1 MLSLLEFSL
10 MIGFVP
16 LHTLKSTALH
26 VLDDMVKNREATVD
40 RGHYATL
47 INMPA
52 GRRKHAEAIYAKISP
67 NSIVKKMPKAHV
79 CANFLPDGVCTHGV
93 KTSNFSEV
101 QNKMLLPMRLEESMY
116 RCLVVCLHTLEAR
129 TRFLRNQV
137 CEVKRGA
144 EQAAPGYG
152 QAWPSGPSR
161 RYVPDVH
168 KNWVRSPAPLAHSLA
183 HAAQCKCM
191 SRAAATTCRD

>member
-1 MLSLLEFSL
+1 MS
-10 MIGFVP
+10 
-16 LHTLKSTALH
+16 
-26 VLDDMVKNREATVD
+26 
-40 RGHYATL
+40 
-47 INMPA
+47 
-52 GRRKHAEAIYAKISP
+52 
-67 NSIVKKMPKAHV
+67 KAHV
-79 CANFLPDGVCTHGV
+79 CANFLPDGVCIHGV

-101 QNKMLLPMRLEESMY
+101 QNKMLLPMRCEESMY

-129 TRFLRNQV
+129 TRCLRNLV

-168 KNWVRSPAPLAHSLA
+168 KNWVRSPAPLAYPLA